1 MNFII
6 KKSDL
11 SAVSFACEELKKYL
25 RMLMPRCGEFKIFE
39 KAPEN
44 ENVDLLFN
52 IGLMS
57 DMSLDLRDVE
67 NPELDDVVYVKCDEK
82 GGVIAGSNGVSVL
95 TAVYR
100 YLKELGCF
108 WLFPGIDGEYVP
120 IIDKLK
126 EVNMRKLASCRYRG
140 QCNEGAESQRC
151 MMETIDYNAKVGLNT
166 YMLEFDIPT
175 AYYDWYYKHL
185 GNVVREPEPISIE
198 TILQYKRMCEAEIS
212 KRGLKFHDMGHGWT
226 AEPFGLSSTAIWEKA
241 EQEISDNVRKYLAEL
256 NGVRDLYKGV
266 ALNTNICMSNP
277 EARSIMAKYIAD
289 YAEKQNNVDFLH
301 IWLADSSNT
310 HCECEV
316 CRTKTPT
323 DWYYMLL
330 NDIDAEFTKRNLKSH
345 LVFIAYYDTLWAP
358 VSEKIINQDR
368 FSMLFAPITRTYSET
383 YGEDADITKVKPFKL
398 NENELPEG
406 MSENLGYLKKLQEV
420 WHGDS
425 FVYEYH
431 FWQQQF
437 LDLSGLY
444 HAKLLYDDVRA
455 LKKHNLRGIV
465 EDGSQRSFFP
475 TGFSYYVYGET
486 LFDNEVSFEK
496 LKEDYFSHAFGEN
509 YEDVLNYLES
519 VNSLVDFEYLS
530 GNRGTLNEKG
540 EYLKYVNP
548 EYIKKAEEL
557 KKIAAE
563 FRNVAKSRRCGRH
576 RAQNV
581 SYNIIAEYTVFVE
594 LVCDIVI
601 EAAKENTEGAKEK
614 FDIWNRAFSEKEVYI
629 EANYDH
635 YSANKVIKRLIG

>member
-1 MNFII
+1 MNYII

-25 RMLMPRCGEFKIFE
+25 RMLMPRVGEFIVTETEPSENIDLIF
-39 KAPEN
+39 K
-44 ENVDLLFN
+44 VGLFSSLN
-52 IGLMS
+52 IDKKES
-57 DMSLDLRDVE
+57 Y
-67 NPELDDVVYVKCDEK
+67 LDDTIYVKADEK
-82 GGVIAGSNGVSVL
+82 GAQLSGSNGISVL
-95 TAVYR
+95 IAVYR
-100 YLKELGCF
+100 YLKALGCF

-120 IIDKLK
+120 IIEKLK
-126 EVNMRKLASCRYRG
+126 KIDIEKTASYRYRG

-151 MMETIDYNAKVGLNT
+151 MMETIDYNAKVALNT

-185 GNVVREPEPISIE
+185 GNVVREPEPISAE

-226 AEPFGLSSTAIWEKA
+226 AEPFGLSSTAIWERE
-241 EQEISDNVRKYLAEL
+241 EQEIPENVRKYLAEL
-256 NGVRDLYKGV
+256 EGVRDIYKGV
-266 ALNTNICMSNP
+266 ALNTNVCMSNP

-368 FSMLFAPITRTYSET
+368 FSMLFAPISRTYSET
-383 YGEDADITKVKPFKL
+383 FEKDADMDALKPFKL
-398 NENELPEG
+398 NKNRLPKG
-406 MSENLGYLKKLQEV
+406 MSENLAYLKKLQEE

-425 FVYEYH
+425 LVYEYH

-444 HAKLLYDDVRA
+444 HAKLLYNDVRG
-455 LKKHNLRGIV
+455 LKKHNLKGII

-486 LFDNEVSFEK
+486 LFDREVSFEK
-496 LKEDYFSHAFGEN
+496 LKEDYFEKAFGEN
-509 YEDVLNYLES
+509 YKDVLSYLEK
-519 VNSLVDFEYLS
+519 VNELLDFEYLS
-530 GNRGTLNEKG
+530 GNKGALNENG
-540 EYLKYVNP
+540 EYLRYLNA
-548 EYIKKAEEL
+548 EYTIKAESL
-557 KKIAAE
+557 KEIAVN
-563 FRNVAKSRRCGRH
+563 FREIAKSRRFGRY

-581 SYNIIAEYTVFVE
+581 AYNIIAEHTVFIE
-594 LVCDIVI
+594 LVCDIII
-601 EAAKENTEGAKEK
+601 EASKGDKEK
-614 FDIWNRAFSEKEVYI
+614 AIEKFNLWNKIFSEKEVYI

-635 YSANKVIKRLIG
+635 FSAERVIRRLID